1 MGCCSWQSDLPP
13 PEERLWRRRHGLQ
26 LPLHPQ
32 QVLGWAV
39 LTALAGVT
47 FGLLLPALR
56 DDLRAFVTPVMAVLF
71 GLHAVSHLVAMLTDP
86 AEEALRVGGYSVKG
100 EFDRRRHLHVIEDG
114 RCHLCSITVSSV
126 RSKHCSAC
134 NKCVSVFDH
143 HCKWLNH
150 CVGGRNYRSFLI
162 CVLCSGLASLLIAL
176 LALWQ
181 LVSFFHFPHL
191 LSSPIRERL
200 VFSMVLVV
208 VSLLS
213 LSVSL
218 LLLHLFAF
226 HVYIAYQGISTY
238 EFIRNFRYQD
248 EPRNYLILRKKS
260 RSASSVIKSR
270 LEVCV
275 ERSNRVTP
283 SDGSNGSVNQSST
296 IFTITGETKIYRS
309 P

>member
-1 MGCCSWQSDLPP
+1 MGCCSWQSELPP
-13 PEERLWRRRHGLQ
+13 PEERHWRRRHGLQ

-32 QVLGWAV
+32 QVLGWVVLAA
-39 LTALAGVT
+39 LTAAT
-47 FGLLLPALR
+47 FGLLLPAMR
-56 DDLRAFVTPVMAVLF
+56 HDLRALATPVMALLF
-71 GLHAVSHLVAMLTDP
+71 ALHAASHLVALLTDP
-86 AEEALRVGGYSVKG
+86 AEEALRAGGYSQKG
-100 EFDRRRHLHVIEDG
+100 EFDRRRHLHVIEEG

-150 CVGGRNYRSFLI
+150 CVGGRNYTPFLV
-162 CVLCSGLASLLIAL
+162 CVLCSGLASLLIGL

-181 LVSFFHFPHL
+181 LVSLFHFPHL
-191 LSSPIRERL
+191 VASPTAERL
-200 VFSMVLVV
+200 AFSLLLVL

-213 LSVSL
+213 LTVSL

-238 EFIRNFRYQD
+238 EFIRNFRYQE

-270 LEVCV
+270 LEVCAD
-275 ERSNRVTP
+275 RSNRITP
-283 SDGSNGSVNQSST
+283 SDERVDKNSSV
-296 IFTITGETKIYRS
+296 FTITGETRIFTT